1 MRNWQN
7 NFQKNKYCQ
16 VNNAAGDVNNDFN
29 RYTESIK
36 NFKIIESENG
46 LNGNRPWKPSR
57 SKPCHD
63 LWHLPLDQV
72 TQIPTQPD
80 LEHLLGQD
88 IHTFSEQS
96 VTVPHRSLT
105 EEFLS
110 YI

>member
-46 LNGNRPWKPSR
+46 LNGNRP
-57 SKPCHD
+57 
-63 LWHLPLDQV
+63 
-72 TQIPTQPD
+72 
-80 LEHLLGQD
+80 
-88 IHTFSEQS
+88 
-96 VTVPHRSLT
+96 
-105 EEFLS
+105 
-110 YI
+110 